1 MSVAVLKAG
10 RFPADMATPQEV
22 KDGWSNAKESIDSG
36 DYEAALGTLRE
47 IWSKHSKKS
56 DVHQTWTLVA
66 DAQASKAAATGKPA
80 DYRKSIKHYE
90 KALDKGA
97 GKEVRRNM
105 NRVRSEMDERGIGMG
120 GFRLVDD
127 GAPTIYGIF
136 AIVVVGMLLLVSL
149 RYMDEGLNL
158 TSIFSNDDDSNE
170 PVISGSDIAQ
180 LTISYVPSGSSA
192 SETVIVML
200 DLNRD
205 AAPIHVDNFVKLAQR
220 GDYDNTPFHRVI
232 DDFMIQGGD
241 FTNGDGTGGHAAEF
255 YGYCDGNE
263 AATPCSNPTS
273 YTLPDEADNG
283 LLHLPCTISMAKTSN
298 PNTGGS
304 QFFLIPEDSTPNW
317 LDGQHTVFG
326 SVTSGCSFIT
336 SISEV
341 ETGGQQ
347 GSTPVNPVTLES
359 VVIS

>member
-1 MSVAVLKAG
+1 M
-10 RFPADMATPQEV
+10 PTPQEV

-36 DYEAALGTLRE
+36 DYEAALAILRE
-47 IWSKHSKKS
+47 IWGKHSKQS

-66 DAQASKAAATGKPA
+66 DAQASKATATGKPS

-158 TSIFSNDDDSNE
+158 TSLFSNDDDSNE
-170 PVISGSDIAQ
+170 PPISGSDIAQ

-205 AAPIHVDNFVKLAQR
+205 AAPVHVDNFVKFEVA
-220 GDYDNTPFHRVI
+220 G
-232 DDFMIQGGD
+232 
-241 FTNGDGTGGHAAEF
+241 F
-255 YGYCDGNE
+255 YYVFR
-263 AATPCSNPTS
+263 PVS
-273 YTLPDEADNG
+273 
-283 LLHLPCTISMAKTSN
+283 
-298 PNTGGS
+298 
-304 QFFLIPEDSTPNW
+304 STTYP
-317 LDGQHTVFG
+317 
-326 SVTSGCSFIT
+326 
-336 SISEV
+336 
-341 ETGGQQ
+341 
-347 GSTPVNPVTLES
+347 
-359 VVIS
+359 